1 MDYQVLFNLAVGL
14 AAGFGGWTLNNISRA
29 LERLDSD
36 VRSLPHNYVTRDD
49 YREDLREIKGIL
61 RQIFEKLD
69 GKADRDHRA

>member
-14 AAGFGGWTLNNISRA
+14 AAGFGGWALNNISRA
-29 LERLDSD
+29 IERLDQD
-36 VRSLPHNYVTRDD
+36 VRTMPQTYVTRDD

-69 GKADRDHRA
+69 GKADRDHRG

>member
-14 AAGFGGWTLNNISRA
+14 AAGFGGWALNNISRA

-49 YREDLREIKGIL
+49 YREELREIKGIL
-61 RQIFEKLD
+61 RQIFERLD
-69 GKADRDHRA
+69 GKADREHRT

>member
-14 AAGFGGWTLNNISRA
+14 AAGFGGWALNNISRA
-29 LERLDSD
+29 IERLDQD
-36 VRSLPHNYVTRDD
+36 VRTMPQTYVTRDD

-69 GKADRDHRA
+69 GKADRDHRS